1 MDEISFTGDSHIAE
15 LKNGEVRQYKVNPSQ
30 FGLPLHDLNTIQVA
44 NAEESKA
51 MVLDVLAGKPGPARD
66 IVVMNAGAA
75 IYVADVADSLA
86 AGIEAAKR
94 AIDDGGA
101 MRKLEQLRART
112 SAT

>member
-1 MDEISFTGDSHIAE
+1 
-15 LKNGEVRQYKVNPSQ
+15 
-30 FGLPLHDLNTIQVA
+30 
-44 NAEESKA
+44 

-101 MRKLEQLRART
+101 MRKLEQLRTRT